1 MFSLRS
7 SARSALNGGPSN
19 AEKSEL
25 FSHRQEFEFY
35 AVNKLQIK
43 IPRRYKPARLVKLN
57 SRQGRHNL
65 QATKSF
71 CASFILAPRQN
82 RARNS
87 LARVFRMDE
96 EGPNLRKLASRIEI
110 PCISRRILIASE
122 QSLSLTPSTAT
133 DQHP

>member
-25 FSHRQEFEFY
+25 FSHRQELEFY

-57 SRQGRHNL
+57 SGQGRHQL

-71 CASFILAPRQN
+71 RASFILAPRQN
-82 RARNS
+82 RAR
-87 LARVFRMDE
+87 
-96 EGPNLRKLASRIEI
+96 PHT
-110 PCISRRILIASE
+110 SRRPPRGGE
-122 QSLSLTPSTAT
+122 RP
-133 DQHP
+133 